1 MNLIRLAGRL
11 ADFIYPP
18 KCTGCDAIT
27 VGTGNRYWC
36 PGCLDGLP
44 WIRSPLCPRCGRP
57 FPAHSPTPDHLCG
70 DCLVGGAHFD
80 AARSAVFYGDG
91 PVTRA
96 ILELKF
102 GGKLHCAPPLAD
114 LLHRLVGTW
123 EEARRADWIVPVPLH
138 PRRLRSR
145 GYNQAALLSKFLGS
159 RAGIPVAYELLT
171 RARETRPQTRLSREQ
186 RLANVRGAFLVA
198 DAEAVSG
205 RRIRLVDD
213 VFTTGTTLDE
223 CALAL
228 KRAGAARIA
237 ALTVAR
243 SVPGFHL

>member
-1 MNLIRLAGRL
+1 M
-11 ADFIYPP
+11 
-18 KCTGCDAIT
+18 
-27 VGTGNRYWC
+27 
-36 PGCLDGLP
+36 
-44 WIRSPLCPRCGRP
+44 
-57 FPAHSPTPDHLCG
+57 
-70 DCLVGGAHFD
+70 
-80 AARSAVFYGDG
+80 
-91 PVTRA
+91 
-96 ILELKF
+96 
-102 GGKLHCAPPLAD
+102 
-114 LLHRLVGTW
+114 
-123 EEARRADWIVPVPLH
+123 PVPLH
-138 PRRLRSR
+138 PRRLRTR

-205 RRIRLVDD
+205 RRILLVDD